1 MFDKNCDRTIS
12 SDELVNALSIV
23 SGAMTKDEA
32 AEVIRV
38 ADKDNN
44 GVIDYQ
50 GILILFCILLTH
62 LFSMHPFSTSWKNQ
76 KTLRFS
82 DIFRD

>member
-50 GILILFCILLTH
+50 GILILFWILLTY
-62 LFSMHPFSTSWKNQ
+62 LFLMHPFSTP
-76 KTLRFS
+76 
-82 DIFRD
+82 

>member
-1 MFDKNCDRTIS
+1 MFDKNCDGTIS

-32 AEVIRV
+32 AEIIRV
-38 ADKDNN
+38 ADRDNN

-50 GILILFCILLTH
+50 GILFLFLY
-62 LFSMHPFSTSWKNQ
+62 
-76 KTLRFS
+76 
-82 DIFRD
+82 

>member
-50 GILILFCILLTH
+50 GILILFWILLTY
-62 LFSMHPFSTSWKNQ
+62 LFPMHPFSTP
-76 KTLRFS
+76 
-82 DIFRD
+82 

>member
-1 MFDKNCDRTIS
+1 MFDKNCDGTIS

-32 AEVIRV
+32 AEVVRV

-50 GILILFCILLTH
+50 GILFLFLIL
-62 LFSMHPFSTSWKNQ
+62 HPFSTPWKHQ
-76 KTLRFS
+76 KTEVF
-82 DIFRD
+82 